1 MTYKIYN
8 QEEDLK
14 KVSGLLNDLLSDYQV
29 YYQNLRG
36 FHWNVRG
43 KDFFEMHAKFEEWY
57 DDAAEKIDEIAERI
71 LSLGEKPSDTFEDY
85 IRNSEI
91 KSVSGISDAVDAVK
105 IVLNSLEKLLAKEK
119 QILEAASANGDE
131 ATVALMSGYIEEGEK
146 LRWMLQAYLD

>member
-8 QEEDLK
+8 QEEALK

-91 KSVSGISDAVDAVK
+91 NPVSGISNAVYAVK
-105 IVLNSLEKLLAKEK
+105 IVLDSLEKLLEKEK
-119 QILEAASANGDE
+119 QILDLATVNGDE

-146 LRWMLQAYLD
+146 FRWMLQAYLG

>member
-8 QEEDLK
+8 QEETLK

-43 KDFFEMHAKFEEWY
+43 KDFFEMHTKFEEWY

-71 LSLGEKPSDTFEDY
+71 LSLGEKPLVTFEDY
-85 IRNSEI
+85 LRNSKI
-91 KSVSGISDAVDAVK
+91 KPVSGISDAVDAVK
-105 IVLNSLEKLLAKEK
+105 IVLASLEKLLEKEK
-119 QILEAASANGDE
+119 QIFELASENGDE

-146 LRWMLQAYLD
+146 FRWMLQAYLG

>member
-8 QEEDLK
+8 QEEALK

-71 LSLGEKPSDTFEDY
+71 LSLGEKPLVTFEDY
-85 IRNSEI
+85 LRNSGI
-91 KSVSGISDAVDAVK
+91 KPVSGISDAVDAVK
-105 IVLNSLEKLLAKEK
+105 IVLASLEKLLEKEK
-119 QILEAASANGDE
+119 QILELASENGDE

-146 LRWMLQAYLD
+146 FRWMLQAYLG

>member
-8 QEEDLK
+8 HEEALK

-57 DDAAEKIDEIAERI
+57 DDAAGKIDEIAERI

-91 KSVSGISDAVDAVK
+91 KSVSGISNAVDAVK
-105 IVLNSLEKLLAKEK
+105 TVLASLEKLLEKEK
-119 QILEAASANGDE
+119 QILETASVNGDE

-146 LRWMLQAYLD
+146 FRWMLQAYLD

>member
-57 DDAAEKIDEIAERI
+57 DDAAEKIDEIAERL
-71 LSLGEKPSDTFEDY
+71 LSLGEKPLVTFEDY

-91 KSVSGISDAVDAVK
+91 NPVSGISDAVDAVK
-105 IVLNSLEKLLAKEK
+105 IVLASLEKLLEKEK
-119 QILEAASANGDE
+119 QILDLATVNGDE
-131 ATVALMSGYIEEGEK
+131 ATVSLMSGYIEEGEK
-146 LRWMLQAYLD
+146 FRWMLQAYLD

>member
-8 QEEDLK
+8 QEEALK

-71 LSLGEKPSDTFEDY
+71 LSLGEKPLVTFEDY
-85 IRNSEI
+85 LRNSGI
-91 KSVSGISDAVDAVK
+91 KPVSGISDAVDAVK
-105 IVLNSLEKLLAKEK
+105 IVLASLEKLLEKEK
-119 QILEAASANGDE
+119 QILDLATVNGDE
-131 ATVALMSGYIEEGEK
+131 ATVSLMSGYIEEGEK
-146 LRWMLQAYLD
+146 FRWMLQAYLD